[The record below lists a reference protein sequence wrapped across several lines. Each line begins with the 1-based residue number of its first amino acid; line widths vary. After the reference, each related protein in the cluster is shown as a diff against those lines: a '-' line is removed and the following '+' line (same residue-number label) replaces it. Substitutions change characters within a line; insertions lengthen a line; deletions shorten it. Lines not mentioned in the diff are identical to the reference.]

1 MSYWKELGNQSHTIH
16 DVWYIYLHLADFYS
30 KCREIYHGM
39 DAMGISRS
47 VFCVHV
53 MRHNVIQGIYTIKS
67 EPKEPH
73 VVMQNPFPVLVANE
87 GLEGSLPRK
96 DKIILV
102 VTGILE
108 GGTSQ
113 HHITDVTKNTKM
125 IAAGEKGSHF
135 RLGEISTMSSGFAGR
150 YWWQQPRDRWCE
162 GGKGQR
168 RAVHEPVSCLLR

>member
-16 DVWYIYLHLADFYS
+16 DVWYSYLHLADFYS

-108 GGTSQ
+108 GGHPNTILLTSQ
-113 HHITDVTKNTKM
+113 KLPK
-125 IAAGEKGSHF
+125 
-135 RLGEISTMSSGFAGR
+135 
-150 YWWQQPRDRWCE
+150 
-162 GGKGQR
+162 
-168 RAVHEPVSCLLR
+168 